1 MSLTHVRGSRNSSWM
16 DDKSERAPT
25 GPAELPT
32 PTGRPDGGPPPLVA
46 TVGFTGHRTLEDPA
60 AARRQMDA
68 ALAEIGRA
76 VALVAGSPVALVHQG
91 APTMRLLVGAAP
103 GADRM
108 MAEAWRAAA
117 LGEIHFIYP
126 FREPGGDDAFTAN
139 PNEHDPATRVTP
151 APEFEPW
158 TGFDAID
165 LGLTG
170 SQSHA
175 EVGRW
180 IVRHADVL
188 VCWWDGAPSRGAG
201 GTNETI
207 RRALERGLPVVWLGP
222 GGMPNRLID
231 PEQSR
236 LHADAAEAIADPA
249 SIAAPLTPAALAA
262 RLETALAPPGLTSHD
277 PEVAARID
285 YDAHDPLMPP
295 PGPRGA
301 LRTLFN
307 HTLWRTF
314 SLFQKTAGRPGPSPG
329 RGDPPPAFIAAQPGF
344 ARLRAATAEASARA
358 DLLSSIHRSEQL
370 LLILIAIVAVFF
382 GALPALV
389 VSKPTS
395 NFHAISAGIEFCL
408 GLLAFTVAWA
418 ARRAHRHRRWSDA
431 RRLAERLRG
440 VLATWPLG
448 FDIADTHCG
457 PAQTWTEWRTRALL
471 RAAGPRRGWITR
483 ERFDATAS
491 WAAAE
496 LIGSQ
501 IAYHARQHRMAET
514 IERTMRW
521 IENGAFTV
529 LMATLLGYIMVSIFG
544 PARWTELHWVGGV
557 VTLVSAV
564 SPAIGAGCIALDAT
578 NGFGELAL
586 HSARLKDEFEALRA
600 RIPSA
605 QPLAYHPF
613 LAIIR
618 RGAELLVEDAD
629 AWRDRLLRRR
639 IVRGG

>member
-1 MSLTHVRGSRNSSWM
+1 M
-16 DDKSERAPT
+16 DDAPA
-25 GPAELPT
+25 PPI
-32 PTGRPDGGPPPLVA
+32 PPPRPGDGPPPLVV
-46 TVGFTGHRTLEDPA
+46 TVGFTGHRTLDDPA
-60 AARRQMDA
+60 AARRRIDA

-76 VALVAGSPVALVHQG
+76 VGLVADAPLTRAYHG
-91 APTMRLLVGAAP
+91 APTLRLLIGAAP
-103 GADRM
+103 GADRVV
-108 MAEAWRAAA
+108 AEAWRAAA

-126 FREPGGDDAFTAN
+126 FRAPQGDDAFTDDPAN
-139 PNEHDPATRVTP
+139 GDPATRVTP

-158 TGFDAID
+158 TGIDAAG
-165 LGLTG
+165 LGLAKH
-170 SQSHA
+170 QSHA

-180 IVRHADVL
+180 IVRHADML
-188 VCWWDGAPSRGAG
+188 ACWWDGEPGRGAG
-201 GTNETI
+201 GTNDTI

-222 GGMPNRLID
+222 GGMPSRLID
-231 PEQSR
+231 PEPSHPQ
-236 LHADAAEAIADPA
+236 ADAAEAIADLA
-249 SIAAPLTPAALAA
+249 SIATPLDAASLAA
-262 RLETALAPPGLTSHD
+262 RLSSALTPPGVAARD

-285 YDAHDPLMPP
+285 YDAHDPTQPP
-295 PGPRGA
+295 PGPLGP
-301 LRTLFN
+301 LRNLTN
-307 HTLWRTF
+307 HTLWRAF
-314 SLFQKTAGRPGPSPG
+314 SLFQKVAGRPGPAPPRPG
-329 RGDPPPAFIAAQPGF
+329 PPPAEIAAQPGF
-344 ARLRAATAEASARA
+344 ARLSAATAAAGARA

-389 VSKPTS
+389 VSGPGS
-395 NFHAISAGIEFCL
+395 NFHAWAAGIEFFL

-431 RRLAERLRG
+431 RRFAERLRG

-448 FDIADTHCG
+448 FDIADAHAG

-483 ERFDATAS
+483 ARFDATAG
-491 WAAAE
+491 WATAE
-496 LIGSQ
+496 LLDSQ

-514 IERTMRW
+514 IEHTMRA
-521 IENGAFTV
+521 IENGAFAL
-529 LMATLLGYIMVSIFG
+529 LMATLASYIVLSVFG
-544 PARWTELHWVGGV
+544 PAAWTEPHWFGGL

-564 SPAIGAGCIALDAT
+564 SPAVGAGCIALDAT

-586 HSARLKDEFEALRA
+586 HSARLRGEFEALRS
-600 RIPSA
+600 RVPSQ
-605 QPLAYHPF
+605 QPPAYHPF
-613 LAIIR
+613 SAIIR